1 MGVNVIHIYTQ
12 VMYIMNFS
20 NTKSLQSLWLEG
32 HFLSGFTLTC
42 QYLISKFTPQ
52 PCSEISGNVI
62 FHEANEQ
69 QAAMVIFNLY
79 QSGWLLS
86 QNSHEILS
94 FCVLWND
101 PAMHYWKLTSST
113 TGDSNNTQHVTKGGA
128 STADFEASH
137 RIYSIAQDFWRSI
150 EKPVYR
156 SGSTSDSS
164 DPVSSDSSMTE
175 DQFRA
180 ACKFDVKRKKSRA
193 VVKAV

>member
-86 QNSHEILS
+86 QDSHEILS

-101 PAMHYWKLTSST
+101 PGMHYWKLTSST
-113 TGDSNNTQHVTKGGA
+113 SKTKNVTNGGA
-128 STADFEASH
+128 SAADFDASH

-150 EKPVYR
+150 EKPKVYR
-156 SGSTSDSS
+156 SGSSTSDSS

-180 ACKFDVKRKKSRA
+180 
-193 VVKAV
+193 